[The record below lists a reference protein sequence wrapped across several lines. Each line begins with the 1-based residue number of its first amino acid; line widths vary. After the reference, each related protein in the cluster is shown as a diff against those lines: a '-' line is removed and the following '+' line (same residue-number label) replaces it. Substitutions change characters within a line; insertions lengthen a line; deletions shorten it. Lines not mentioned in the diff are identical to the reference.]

1 MKKIHIMA
9 GDFST
14 PEELQEYL
22 GDVFSFPNHY
32 GANLD
37 ALYDCLTEVDEKT
50 KIIISNKIAEEDSLG
65 EYGERL
71 LEVFET
77 AAQDNEKLKL
87 EITE

>member
-1 MKKIHIMA
+1 
-9 GDFST
+9 
-14 PEELQEYL
+14 
-22 GDVFSFPNHY
+22 
-32 GANLD
+32 
-37 ALYDCLTEVDEKT
+37 LTEVDEKT

-77 AAQDNEKLKL
+77 AAQDNDKLKL